1 MEVFHH
7 KSAARQWVWQQRC
20 QQRSVGL
27 VPTMGAL
34 HAGHLSLARRAVQRC
49 DATSATIF
57 VNPTQFGPGE
67 DLDRYPR
74 TLEQDLQM
82 LREAGVDA
90 VFVPADGEMYAAD
103 FSTYVEPP
111 EVAGCLEG
119 QRRPEHFRGV
129 TTVVTKLFHILPC
142 THAFFGHK
150 DYQQA
155 CVLQHMNRDLD
166 FGIEI
171 EVCPT
176 VREADGLALS
186 SRNRY
191 LSQSE
196 RVQALGLYRAL
207 TVATQAYQAGQRD
220 TKDLEQAM
228 RAELGRAGIENID
241 YAVVVNSQTL
251 QSAPQADEQA
261 IALIAAR
268 VGTTRLIDNQRL
280 SPSPKQPLT

>member
-1 MEVFHH
+1 MEVLNT
-7 KSAARQWVWQQRC
+7 KAAAHQWVMQHRC
-20 QQRSVGL
+20 EKRSVGL

-34 HAGHLSLARRAVQRC
+34 HAGHLSLAQRSVQRC
-49 DATSATIF
+49 DVTVATIF
-57 VNPTQFGPGE
+57 VNPTQFAPHE

-74 TLEQDLQM
+74 TLQDDLRL

-90 VFVPADGEMYAAD
+90 VFVPAEGEMYAAD
-103 FSTYVEPP
+103 FSTYVQPP
-111 EVAGCLEG
+111 DVARCLEG
-119 QRRPEHFRGV
+119 DRRPDHFRGV

-176 VREADGLALS
+176 VREPDGLALS

-191 LSQSE
+191 LSDSE
-196 RVQALGLYRAL
+196 RVQALGLHRALMAAEGKYRAGERS
-207 TVATQAYQAGQRD
+207 TAA
-220 TKDLEQAM
+220 LEQQM
-228 RAELGRAGIENID
+228 RSELKASGVENID
-241 YAVVVNSQTL
+241 YAVVVDSQTL
-251 QSAPQADEQA
+251 QPAAEAGEAA
-261 IALIAAR
+261 IALIAAQ

-280 SPSPKQPLT
+280 AMREAS